1 MMEANLNIKPFK
13 IFSPEEAKNYRRKLA
28 LKIKEDFENNP
39 VEISDHFK
47 ATKKTDET
55 KAF

>member
-28 LKIKEDFENNP
+28 LKIKEGFENNP
-39 VEISDHFK
+39 VENSDHFK
-47 ATKKTDET
+47 TTKKTDER